1 MSDGGKG
8 SRPRPFSVSSE
19 TFANNWD
26 RIFGKK
32 SQQLD
37 TDSETPDSPGAQRIN
52 KSGLLEEYHEGH
64 WSVVPFRSRQ
74 D

>member
-19 TFANNWD
+19 TFASNWD
-26 RIFGKK
+26 KIFKK
-32 SQQLD
+32 N
-37 TDSETPDSPGAQRIN
+37 SEQCYPDDESGAQRIN
-52 KSGLLEEYHEGH
+52 NLGLLEEYHEGH
-64 WSVVPFRSRQ
+64 WSVVPFRSRS